1 MSKLREGDIAIFQV
15 DSGGTIQVL
24 NGEPEMDGGLESAV
38 YLSLFGNDSS
48 DYWAN
53 EYFTEDQ
60 KLTGFF
66 IGFMLA
72 NPKTIATLNQ
82 AEEFALQDLQWFINS
97 GIADTVDVTITSPSR
112 QRIDL
117 TVELKIDGDTL
128 FQNTFQVNWG
138 FQINDP
144 AHNRAAQPE
153 SEQEFNFLVTDDELI
168 LIGSNSD
175 IFTVD

>member
-1 MSKLREGDIAIFQV
+1 MSKLRQGDILIVQT

-38 YLSLFGNDSS
+38 YLSLFGNDGS

-60 KLTGFF
+60 KLTGLF
-66 IGFMLA
+66 IGFMLG
-72 NPKTIATLNQ
+72 NPKTISTINQ
-82 AEEFALQDLQWFINS
+82 AREFARQDMQWFINS

-117 TVELKIDGDTL
+117 TVELKIDGNTL
-128 FQNTFQVNWG
+128 FQNTFQINWE

-144 AHNRAAQPE
+144 AHERIA
-153 SEQEFNFLVTDDELI
+153 
-168 LIGSNSD
+168 
-175 IFTVD
+175 